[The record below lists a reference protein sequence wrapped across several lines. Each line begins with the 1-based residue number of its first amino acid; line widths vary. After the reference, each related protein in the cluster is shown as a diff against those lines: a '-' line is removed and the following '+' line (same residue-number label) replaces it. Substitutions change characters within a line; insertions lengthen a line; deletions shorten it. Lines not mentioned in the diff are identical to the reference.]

1 MCSQLQHTTTMS
13 NQRQIFQEVD
23 QNVRRKPNMT
33 LQERNE
39 AIGMWVGGAALKEIA
54 TRFGRTPQGISQL
67 IRKHDSTGTVQDK
80 PRSGRPP
87 ILLLHQKKTIY
98 RKARAQPKIEYSEL
112 AKAGVF
118 IHQDGT
124 SSKLPSHSTLYRVL
138 KSKLLAKYRCKNR
151 PKLTREHA
159 QKRLQF
165 CRRWRQFPWH
175 CRTLKFSDECSIQK
189 GSGHNQEWC
198 FRFEWE
204 KWKRKMISEIS
215 TSRKP
220 AQMVWASV
228 WLDERGCPRRSKLII
243 MQRDFNAPKG
253 GYSTQSYIETLK
265 QGLLPYWRRSQL
277 FMQDNARIHTLR
289 AARAW
294 LTSKHI
300 TPIQWPPYSPDLN
313 PIEYL

>member
-1 MCSQLQHTTTMS
+1 MS
-13 NQRQIFQEVD
+13 NQHQILQEVG

-87 ILLLHQKKTIY
+87 ILSLHQKKTIY

-118 IHQDGT
+118 IHQDGM
-124 SSKLPSHSTLYRVL
+124 SSKLPSHSTLYQVL
-138 KSKLLAKYRCKNR
+138 KSKLLAKYCCKNQ

-175 CRTLKFSDECSIQK
+175 CQTLKFSDECSIQK
-189 GSGHNQEWC
+189 GSGHNHEWC

-228 WLDERGCPRRSKLII
+228 WLDERGRPRRSKLII

-253 GYSTQSYIETLK
+253 GYSTQRYIETLK

-277 FMQDNARIHTLR
+277 FMQDNARIHTSR

-300 TPIQWPPYSPDLN
+300 TPIQWPSYSPDLN
-313 PIEYL
+313 PIEHLW

>member
-1 MCSQLQHTTTMS
+1 MS

-118 IHQDGT
+118 I
-124 SSKLPSHSTLYRVL
+124 Y
-138 KSKLLAKYRCKNR
+138 
-151 PKLTREHA
+151 
-159 QKRLQF
+159 
-165 CRRWRQFPWH
+165 
-175 CRTLKFSDECSIQK
+175 
-189 GSGHNQEWC
+189 
-198 FRFEWE
+198 
-204 KWKRKMISEIS
+204 
-215 TSRKP
+215 
-220 AQMVWASV
+220 
-228 WLDERGCPRRSKLII
+228 
-243 MQRDFNAPKG
+243 
-253 GYSTQSYIETLK
+253 
-265 QGLLPYWRRSQL
+265 
-277 FMQDNARIHTLR
+277 
-289 AARAW
+289 
-294 LTSKHI
+294 
-300 TPIQWPPYSPDLN
+300 
-313 PIEYL
+313 